1 MFWVCSGGQ
10 DSESG
15 SFASLWEYVAR
26 RLAVAYLASWEVWG
40 PPSLPCV
47 LWSRVDGSF
56 THCRFRFMR
65 LMWANGR
72 KQESFIFS
80 VCVCLIHKSRNVVEV
95 KEVYNALKK
104 LSTISQWHILYIL
117 LHTFIH
123 SDFAFRVCTR
133 YMLSALCSA
142 VLRSAF
148 LALSVRYTVELSPPG
163 P

>member
-65 LMWANGR
+65 LM
-72 KQESFIFS
+72 
-80 VCVCLIHKSRNVVEV
+80 
-95 KEVYNALKK
+95 
-104 LSTISQWHILYIL
+104 
-117 LHTFIH
+117 
-123 SDFAFRVCTR
+123 
-133 YMLSALCSA
+133 
-142 VLRSAF
+142 
-148 LALSVRYTVELSPPG
+148 
-163 P
+163 